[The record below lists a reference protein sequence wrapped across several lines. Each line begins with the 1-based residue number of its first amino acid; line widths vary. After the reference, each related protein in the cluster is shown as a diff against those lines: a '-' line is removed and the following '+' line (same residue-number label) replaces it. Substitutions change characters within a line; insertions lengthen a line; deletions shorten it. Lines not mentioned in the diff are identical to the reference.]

1 MLDKCSEIWDVIKN
15 ELKIKFHSLPIY
27 DVKYLKTEVREYGG
41 KIKTKFS
48 GNGVQEE
55 DMYYTC
61 IAYITI
67 DSVMRMEKKNHPQVY
82 LEKCKYKIK
91 KTQMSRFINTELE
104 PDSEPE
110 PDSESDA
117 ELMIKLISHSDN
129 DSGCDTVH

>member
-1 MLDKCSEIWDVIKN
+1 MIKN

-48 GNGVQEE
+48 GNGVREE
-55 DMYYTC
+55 DMYHTC

-104 PDSEPE
+104 PDSE
-110 PDSESDA
+110 SDA